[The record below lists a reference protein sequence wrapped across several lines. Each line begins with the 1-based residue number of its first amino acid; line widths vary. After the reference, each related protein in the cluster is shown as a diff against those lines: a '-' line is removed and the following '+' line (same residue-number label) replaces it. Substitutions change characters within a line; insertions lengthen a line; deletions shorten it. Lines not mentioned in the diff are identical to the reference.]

1 MAKTH
6 ELYIQNYLNEHKS
19 ESFISTELI
28 DILLQ
33 QYPTLTPNNCR
44 RIINNA
50 LCHNIIS
57 SSSPITFSNNQHAY
71 FSTESPSGYEVL
83 ANSIKKYK
91 QALHR
96 VIFALERNSGIL
108 TY

>member
-50 LCHNIIS
+50 LCHNIIAS
-57 SSSPITFSNNQHAY
+57 SS
-71 FSTESPSGYEVL
+71 L
-83 ANSIKKYK
+83 
-91 QALHR
+91 
-96 VIFALERNSGIL
+96 
-108 TY
+108 